1 MNPRTQGFDELKFA
15 LPPCRAGYLRPA
27 NLRSSRPPFLQIRGI
42 VNSRRLSDL
51 RIARRLVPL
60 VILAAL
66 TACADQTTET
76 APIAKPDAARMV
88 TAPFACGVS
97 YTSTNTFYDAD
108 LAEYGIPEV
117 TTTHENCE
125 TWTGNDYRLFVQE
138 TGSTVSDPEVA
149 NDVTT
154 SWYEYG
160 VTRGYDSQG
169 VEIADATQV
178 AADAF
183 ALGLATPEE
192 KQASYN
198 EPYYAVYSGGEP
210 CGTRMCDQQQLQ
222 SLSPSGAQASMSVA
236 GNGNPDA
243 HKVGT
248 KEHGLRRP
256 AMRALLGASDEIG
269 RNGLGHRRFRTI
281 RGEQETIVTV
291 DPATELMVGQEVKG
305 PQGHTRAT
313 MRWMKIKRK
322 NGTEGYMRQSM
333 TVEGVNGHGKQTSR
347 STVVITNISF
357 GEDIR

>member
-1 MNPRTQGFDELKFA
+1 MK
-15 LPPCRAGYLRPA
+15 LRHF
-27 NLRSSRPPFLQIRGI
+27 LSST
-42 VNSRRLSDL
+42 RR
-51 RIARRLVPL
+51 ARRLAPL
-60 VILAAL
+60 VAFAAL
-66 TACADQTTET
+66 AACADDQTTGS
-76 APIAKPDAARMV
+76 APFAKPGAPRLV
-88 TAPFACGVS
+88 TAPFSCGLS

-108 LAEYGIPEV
+108 LAAYGIPEI
-117 TTTHENCE
+117 TTTHDNCE
-125 TWTGNDYRLFVQE
+125 TWTGSDYRLFVQE

-160 VTRGYDSQG
+160 VTRGYNSAG

-222 SLSPSGAQASMSVA
+222 NRAPSAPRMSTT

-243 HKVGT
+243 HKVGNRD
-248 KEHGLRRP
+248 HGIRRP
-256 AMRALLGASDEIG
+256 ALRALLAASDEIG
-269 RNGLGHRRFRTI
+269 RNGQGQRRFRRV
-281 RGEQETIVTV
+281 RGEEETIVTV

-313 MRWMKIKRK
+313 LRWTKIKRK
-322 NGTEGYMRQSM
+322 DGASGYLRESM
-333 TVEGVNGHGKQTSR
+333 TVEGENGQGKQTSR

-357 GEDIR
+357 GEDK

>member
-1 MNPRTQGFDELKFA
+1 M
-15 LPPCRAGYLRPA
+15 
-27 NLRSSRPPFLQIRGI
+27 
-42 VNSRRLSDL
+42 NSRLFSCQTHS
-51 RIARRLVPL
+51 ARRLAPI
-60 VILAAL
+60 VIFAALAAC
-66 TACADQTTET
+66 TDGQTTGS
-76 APIAKPDAARMV
+76 APSAKPGAPRLV

-108 LAEYGIPEV
+108 LAAYGIPEV
-117 TTTHENCE
+117 TTTHDTCE
-125 TWTGNDYRLFVQE
+125 TWTGHDYRLFVKE
-138 TGSTVSDPEVA
+138 TGSSVTDPEVA

-160 VTRGYDSQG
+160 VTRGYNAQG
-169 VEIADATQV
+169 EEIADATQV

-210 CGTRMCDQQQLQ
+210 CGTRMCDQPTQMYNLA
-222 SLSPSGAQASMSVA
+222 PTGARMNKAA

-248 KEHGLRRP
+248 RDHGIRRP
-256 AMRALLGASDEIG
+256 ALRALLGASDELG
-269 RNGLGHRRFRTI
+269 RNGLGHRRFRAV
-281 RGEQETIVTV
+281 RDGQETIVTI

-313 MRWMKIKRK
+313 LRWTKIKRK
-322 NGTEGYMRQSM
+322 NGTEGYMRQLM
-333 TVEGVNGHGKQTSR
+333 TVEGENGQGKQTSR

-357 GEDIR
+357 GEDK